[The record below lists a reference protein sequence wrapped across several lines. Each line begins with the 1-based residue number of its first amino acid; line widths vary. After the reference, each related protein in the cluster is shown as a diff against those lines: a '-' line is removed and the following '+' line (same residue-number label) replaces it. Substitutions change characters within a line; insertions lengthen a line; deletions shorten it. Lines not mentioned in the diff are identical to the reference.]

1 LSTERARPHPD
12 INHHHRDVTGGWLRP
27 AVFGAMDGLVSNLGV
42 ISGVT
47 GGDIGH
53 TAVLLAGFAGLV
65 AGALSM
71 AAGEYVSVASQTELA
86 RAEIETE
93 RIELE
98 RAPHAEMQEL
108 AELYEARGLEPD
120 LAMAVAQAL
129 SRDPES
135 TLEVHVRE
143 ELGIDPNDLPSPVVA
158 SGSSFVAFAVGAAVP
173 LLPFIF
179 GATVLWPSFI
189 LCVMGLFA
197 CGAAVSR
204 VTTRSW
210 WYSGTRQA
218 LIGAGVAVVTF
229 FIGYLVSLVVG

>member
-1 LSTERARPHPD
+1 MSTERPRPHPD

-27 AVFGAMDGLVSNLGV
+27 AVFGAMDGLVSNLAV
-42 ISGVT
+42 MSGVA
-47 GGDIGH
+47 GGNVARTTI
-53 TAVLLAGFAGLV
+53 LLAGFAGLV
-65 AGALSM
+65 GGATSM

-86 RAEIETE
+86 RAEIEAE

-108 AELYEARGLEPD
+108 AELYEARGLEPE

-143 ELGIDPNDLPSPVVA
+143 ELGVDPNDLPSPVVA
-158 SGSSFVAFAVGAAVP
+158 AVSSFVAFAIGAVIP
-173 LLPFIF
+173 LLPFLF
-179 GATVLWPSFI
+179 GVTSLWPSVI
-189 LCVMGLFA
+189 SSMIGLFA
-197 CGAAVSR
+197 CGVAVSR

-218 LIGAGVAVVTF
+218 LIGAVAAGVTF
-229 FIGYLVSLVVG
+229 LIGHWVGAVIG